1 MLGEV
6 VENGTIIACRHGS
19 FPLAK
24 MEDLFVRVFLGSP
37 KIWLTGGDGS
47 NKWQQGH

>member
-37 KIWLTGGDGS
+37 KIWLTGGDES
-47 NKWQQGH
+47 NKWQ

>member
-1 MLGEV
+1 MLAKV
-6 VENGTIIACRHGS
+6 VKNGIIIVCRHGS

-37 KIWLTGGDGS
+37 KIWLMGGDES
-47 NKWQQGH
+47 NKLQ

>member
-6 VENGTIIACRHGS
+6 VKNGTIIACRHGI
-19 FPLAK
+19 FPLAE
-24 MEDLFVRVFLGSP
+24 MEDLFMRVFLGSP
-37 KIWLTGGDGS
+37 KIWLMGGDES

>member
-6 VENGTIIACRHGS
+6 VNNGIIIVCRHGS

-24 MEDLFVRVFLGSP
+24 MEDLFVRVLLGSP
-37 KIWLTGGDGS
+37 KIWLTEGDES
-47 NKWQQGH
+47 NKWQREH

>member
-6 VENGTIIACRHGS
+6 VENGIIIVFRHGS

-24 MEDLFVRVFLGSP
+24 MEDLFVRVLIGSP
-37 KIWLTGGDGS
+37 IIWLMGGDES
-47 NKWQQGH
+47 NKW